1 MRLSKIKMAG
11 FKSFV
16 DPTTI
21 HFPSELVGVVGPNGC
36 GKSNIIDAVR
46 WVMGE
51 RSKHL
56 RGDSMEDVI
65 FNGSNTRKPVGQASI
80 ELMFDNSDGAIGGQ
94 YAQYAEISIRR
105 QVSRDGQSKYSI
117 NGTKCR
123 QRDVKDIFLG
133 TGLGPH
139 SYAIIEQGM
148 ISQLIE
154 AKPEDLRIYL
164 EEAAGISKYKERR
177 RETENRMRHTR
188 ENLARLNDLREEV
201 DKQLNRLQRQAKTAE
216 RYQRLK
222 EEERRVKAELLC
234 LNWQIQDNETREREQ
249 ELKGKQ
255 TRSERMTVELRAAEA
270 TLEKLRVEHTEANE
284 AFNRV
289 QGDYYRLGGDISRT
303 EQSIQFSRDAR
314 ERQQHEHQ
322 GLQTELEDTV
332 GQISKD
338 RERTLV
344 LQTDMDELEASL
356 VHTKSAQEQSS
367 TRLTELE
374 GAMTT
379 WQHQWEALGQRL
391 VEANQIAQVERTRI
405 EHLEQQ
411 IVQFNQREA
420 RIRDEHSTLSESELS
435 AEIERLES
443 SVVELAAD
451 AENRQF
457 QLEAVVKSIEEQ
469 RDTNRSLNH
478 RLDQARGRVQD
489 FRGRLASL
497 KALQEAAL
505 GKRQK
510 KVLEWLEEH
519 DLANAPRLAERIH
532 VDPGWERTLETVL
545 GPSLEAVCVAD
556 VDEVMQKI
564 DSLEHGHVTL
574 LDTSK
579 SVVAEESRADR
590 PDTLLSRVRA
600 PWSLASFLRG
610 IYIADDLAHALN
622 LREALQPEAS
632 VVTRDGIWVGQ
643 NWLRVVRDPDE
654 HAGVLAREMEIKTLS
669 GKLIADLAVVDG
681 LEQDL
686 ARGRATLKQLEQ
698 SREETQGESNRAHRA
713 QTEMQARLNQRSGQ
727 LKQTQARRKRLSEEL
742 NEILINKDINKESLE
757 QSTRRRNQALEVID
771 GLQGE
776 RETLEHERHALRT
789 ALDEARGTVKNQ
801 TDAAH
806 QIALRLESLRAAN
819 TSAQQGVERMEQQRE
834 HLRHRLDELTKLIA
848 EAAEPLQI
856 QEQELEELLN
866 QRVTVE
872 QVLTESRTHVQTI
885 ESQIR
890 NHEQQRASTE
900 RDIETLRVE
909 LDELRM
915 AWQENHVRSQ
925 MLREQVDAT
934 GFVLEN
940 LMGELEQGA
949 TASRWEELVEELAK
963 RINRLGPINLA
974 AIEEFKEQSQRKE
987 YLDQQHE
994 DLSEALETLEDAIRK
1009 IDRETRQRFRDT
1021 FERVNQRLQDTFPRL
1036 FGGGQAQ
1043 LEMTGDDLLTTGI
1056 SILARPPGKKLS
1068 TIHLMSGGEK
1078 ALTAVALVFAI
1089 FALNPAPFCML
1100 DEVDAPLDEANVGR
1114 FCDLVREMS
1123 ETVQFVVIT
1132 HNKATMEFTEQLV
1145 GITMHEPGVSRLV
1158 TVDVDEAAQMAT
1170 G

>member
-16 DPTTI
+16 DPTI
-21 HFPSELVGVVGPNGC
+21 IQLPSELVGVVGPNGC

-80 ELMFDNSDGAIGGQ
+80 ELIFDNSDGAIGGQ
-94 YAQYAEISIRR
+94 YAQYGEISIRR
-105 QVSRDGQSKYSI
+105 QVSRDGQSKYLI

-154 AKPEDLRIYL
+154 AKPEDLRIFL

-188 ENLARLNDLREEV
+188 ENLDRLNDLREEIE
-201 DKQLNRLQRQAKTAE
+201 KQLNRLKRQANTAE
-216 RYQRLK
+216 RYKKLK

-234 LNWQIQDNETREREQ
+234 LNWQIQDTETREREQ
-249 ELKGKQ
+249 ELKVKE
-255 TRSERMTVELRAAEA
+255 TRLDQLTAELRAAEVS
-270 TLEKLRVEHTEANE
+270 LEKLRAEHTEANE
-284 AFNRV
+284 AFNKV
-289 QGDYYRLGGDISRT
+289 QGHYYRLGGDISRT
-303 EQSIQFSRDAR
+303 EQSIQFSKDAR
-314 ERQQHEHQ
+314 ERQQHECQ
-322 GLQTELEDTV
+322 GIQTELEESV
-332 GQISKD
+332 GQMDND
-338 RERTLV
+338 RERMLGM
-344 LQTDMDELEASL
+344 QKDIDELEASL
-356 VHTKSAQEQSS
+356 LNTRSAQEQS
-367 TRLTELE
+367 TGELNDLE

-379 WQHQWEALGQRL
+379 WQHQWEDLTHRL
-391 VEANQIAQVERTRI
+391 VESNQVAQVERTRM

-411 IVQFNQREA
+411 TVQYNHRET
-420 RIRDEHSTLSESELS
+420 RIRDELSTLTEDKLTV
-435 AEIERLES
+435 EIEQLES
-443 SVVELAAD
+443 RVVALRAD
-451 AENRQF
+451 ADAQQN
-457 QLEAVVKSIEEQ
+457 QLGIVLKSIQEQ
-469 RDTNRSLNH
+469 RDQNRSLNH
-478 RLDQARGRVQD
+478 QLDEARGRVQD

-497 KALQEAAL
+497 QALQEAAL

-510 KVLEWLEEH
+510 SVLEWLNNQ
-519 DLANAPRLAERIH
+519 DLADAPRLAERIR
-532 VDPGWERTLETVL
+532 VDPGWERALENVL
-545 GPSLEAVCVAD
+545 GLSLEAVCVAD
-556 VDEVMQKI
+556 VDEMIQKL

-579 SVVAEESRADR
+579 RMQLEDVPANQPE
-590 PDTLLSRVRA
+590 TLLSRVRA
-600 PWSLASFLRG
+600 PWSLESFLQG
-610 IYIADDLAHALN
+610 VYLAEDLTHALS
-622 LREALQPEAS
+622 LRESLQSYES
-632 VVTRDGIWVGQ
+632 VITRDGIWLGK

-654 HAGVLAREMEIKTLS
+654 HAGVLAREMEIKTLNE
-669 GKLIADLAVVDG
+669 KLNNDLKVVEG
-681 LEQDL
+681 LEQAL
-686 ARGRATLKQLEQ
+686 ARGREDLKHIEQ
-698 SREETQGESNRAHRA
+698 SREEAQIESNRAHRTL
-713 QTEMQARLNQRSGQ
+713 TEIEARLNQRSSQ
-727 LKQTQARRKRLSEEL
+727 LKQTQSRRKRLGEEL
-742 NEILINKDINKESLE
+742 NELLVHKGTNKESLE
-757 QSTRRRNQALEVID
+757 QSSRRRNQALDVVNE
-771 GLQGE
+771 LQGE
-776 RETLEHERHALRT
+776 RETLEHERHALRA
-789 ALDEARGTVKNQ
+789 ALDDARGIVKTQ

-819 TSAQQGVERMEQQRE
+819 QSAQQGVERMEQQRV
-834 HLRHRLDELTKLIA
+834 HLQRRLDELTALLA
-848 EAAEPLQI
+848 QALEPLQR
-856 QEQELEELLN
+856 QEQELEVLLGE
-866 QRVTVE
+866 RVTVE
-872 QVLTESRTHVQTI
+872 QALTESRTHVQTI

-890 NHEQQRASTE
+890 DQEQQRISAE
-900 RDIETLRVE
+900 RDIEALRLE

-925 MLREQVDAT
+925 MLKEQLDAS
-934 GFVLEN
+934 GFVVEN
-940 LMGELEQGA
+940 LLSEMEQGA
-949 TASRWEELVEELAK
+949 TVARWEEMVEETGK
-963 RINRLGPINLA
+963 RIDRLGPINLA
-974 AIEEFKEQSQRKE
+974 AIDEFKEQSQRKE
-987 YLDQQHE
+987 YLDQQHS
-994 DLSEALETLEDAIRK
+994 DLTEALETLEDAIRK

-1056 SILARPPGKKLS
+1056 SILARPPGKRLS

-1089 FALNPAPFCML
+1089 FELNPAPFCML

-1123 ETVQFVVIT
+1123 ETVQFIVIT
-1132 HNKATMEFTEQLV
+1132 HNKATMEFAEQLV

-1158 TVDVDEAAQMAT
+1158 TVDVDEAAQMAA